1 MKKTNIF
8 KNPLLFVFP
17 LWHVLSSVLFFL
29 LLMVDTRAG
38 ILLAPIFEFSIVG
51 LAALVA
57 AALVTGVI
65 GQYYASNGVSFFP
78 SFAIVNAIPILAMI
92 AYTVLVACGSFE
104 SDASVIVGALGN
116 GLFSVASQYLSIIAG
131 KALSFYEPFI
141 SFIALS
147 ASFIIGYSLGGTKN
161 KKA

>member
-1 MKKTNIF
+1 M
-8 KNPLLFVFP
+8 
-17 LWHVLSSVLFFL
+17 
-29 LLMVDTRAG
+29 
-38 ILLAPIFEFSIVG
+38 G

-57 AALVTGVI
+57 AALATGFI
-65 GQYYASNGVSFFP
+65 GQYYASNGISFFP

-104 SDASVIVGALGN
+104 SDAAVIVGALSN
-116 GLFSVASQYLSIIAG
+116 GLFSVASQYISIIAG
-131 KALSFYEPFI
+131 KTLSFYEPFI
-141 SFIALS
+141 SFVALS